1 MPCGLSARTF
11 VHHAFYSSTGK
22 SPPPRAIGK
31 INPLRERA
39 QKSKTSP
46 RPGGQFCLQE
56 GGWWTGGEGS
66 QEGGGGLE
74 VIHKPIRHLVG
85 LPAWPLNEVSASEAQ
100 PGGAWTRKLG
110 E

>member
-46 RPGGQFCLQE
+46 RPGGQFCLPE
-56 GGWWTGGEGS
+56 GGWRSGGKGARREEVAWRS
-66 QEGGGGLE
+66 STNPFATSWAALPGL
-74 VIHKPIRHLVG
+74 
-85 LPAWPLNEVSASEAQ
+85 
-100 PGGAWTRKLG
+100 
-110 E
+110 

>member
-56 GGWWTGGEGS
+56 GGWWTGGKGAKREEVAS
-66 QEGGGGLE
+66 RSYTSPFATSRASLPGL
-74 VIHKPIRHLVG
+74 
-85 LPAWPLNEVSASEAQ
+85 
-100 PGGAWTRKLG
+100 
-110 E
+110 

>member
-46 RPGGQFCLQE
+46 RLGGQFCLPE
-56 GGWWTGGEGS
+56 GGWRSGGRAPRGRK
-66 QEGGGGLE
+66 L
-74 VIHKPIRHLVG
+74 
-85 LPAWPLNEVSASEAQ
+85 
-100 PGGAWTRKLG
+100 PGGHPQAPSQPRGPPCLAF

>member
-56 GGWWTGGEGS
+56 VV
-66 QEGGGGLE
+66 GGLGGKGAKREE
-74 VIHKPIRHLVG
+74 VALRSSTSPFATSWASLPG
-85 LPAWPLNEVSASEAQ
+85 L
-100 PGGAWTRKLG
+100 
-110 E
+110 